1 MRIPK
6 YIYNL
11 SEAEQ
16 AEWIAVKKEKQ
27 KVIRDRFE
35 AKNPK
40 YYTKYHAENR
50 EKRNSYNAKYNAKNR
65 EKRIAKQKKYY
76 AENREKRIAQ
86 QKKYQTE
93 NREKKKSYNAKY
105 RAEIRSEKSAI
116 KFFQMTQAISEIAN
130 INTEKK

>member
-6 YIYNL
+6 YFYNL

-27 KVIRDRFE
+27 KVITNRFE

-40 YYTKYHAENR
+40 YHTKYRAENR
-50 EKRNSYNAKYNAKNR
+50 EKGKASNAKYNAKNR
-65 EKRIAKQKKYY
+65 EKRNSYHTKYY
-76 AENREKRIAQ
+76 AEKRSQ
-86 QKKYQTE
+86 
-93 NREKKKSYNAKY
+93 
-105 RAEIRSEKSAI
+105 KSAI
-116 KFFQMTQAISEIAN
+116 KFFQMTQAVSEIAN